1 MKVNLCFPRRDI
13 NSPLPYIIYD
23 YKWWRMKEINLI
35 PKKVVLQ
42 YVLYNRQEFYII
54 IIISHNNNNTNIK
67 SFEQLKKKKLGK
79 RGIFFFIVL
88 FNFILSCVLSMR
100 ICEWVCPYF
109 FCIRLILSYENINH
123 FFFNSG
129 FFFYSSNY
137 TCVWAR
143 GCVLLWVRVSCC
155 SWRRLYPISFLY
167 E

>member
-1 MKVNLCFPRRDI
+1 MKVNLCFPRRDYKLTT
-13 NSPLPYIIYD
+13 PIYNI
-23 YKWWRMKEINLI
+23 WLQMRWRMKEINLI

-67 SFEQLKKKKLGK
+67 VSNNLKKKIGEKGNLFFYCLIQFHIVSCVVYENMWMGVSLFLLHTAHLILWK
-79 RGIFFFIVL
+79 YKPFFFSIPVS
-88 FNFILSCVLSMR
+88 FSIH
-100 ICEWVCPYF
+100 
-109 FCIRLILSYENINH
+109 LI
-123 FFFNSG
+123 
-129 FFFYSSNY
+129 
-137 TCVWAR
+137 VWAR

>member
-1 MKVNLCFPRRDI
+1 MKVNLCFPRRDYKLTT
-13 NSPLPYIIYD
+13 PIYNI
-23 YKWWRMKEINLI
+23 WLQMRWRMKEINLI

-67 SFEQLKKKKLGK
+67 VSNNLKKKLGK

-88 FNFILSCVLSMR
+88 FNFILSRVLSMR

-123 FFFNSG
+123 FFFFNSG
-129 FFFYSSNY
+129 FFFYSSN
-137 TCVWAR
+137 CMGAGMCIIVSA
-143 GCVLLWVRVSCC
+143 CVLL
-155 SWRRLYPISFLY
+155 
-167 E
+167 